1 MLLPPRPRGRNEPVR
16 LPLLPPVQPPG
27 QDLTVCTPGQSPV
40 SRRVLRTRPMR
51 PLASARDGSPGA
63 TLRTSSIGPTPGP
76 VRPKPPTPAVICS
89 AVEGCQMGSDDPGTV
104 GGAGG
109 SCVHNQ
115 VVDDTLMHPQCLQTS
130 HPANPVR
137 PVALP
142 RSGDLGVATDPYP
155 YHRKAC
161 HGCRQPLLRRSASQE
176 DFIQNQT
183 RPAVA
188 YRCQTCV
195 PGCLGPAEVLFHG
208 HGPVRSELDGA
219 CSARRPATVWPGS
232 DKVINLVTARQR
244 PNEVIDAQRHPRRA
258 QQLLQAAGD
267 GSLARARA
275 PVQNHYRHHPPDGT
289 RPRQ

>member
-1 MLLPPRPRGRNEPVR
+1 MVPACRCDSPAPGRN
-16 LPLLPPVQPPG
+16 
-27 QDLTVCTPGQSPV
+27 
-40 SRRVLRTRPMR
+40 
-51 PLASARDGSPGA
+51 GA
-63 TLRTSSIGPTPGP
+63 TAHSVAGTRTKASSADTAYEAASERSGRTARRNTANFFPSAPTPGP

-89 AVEGCQMGSDDPGTV
+89 AVESCQMGSDDPGTV
-104 GGAGG
+104 GDAGG
-109 SCVHNQ
+109 SGVHNQ
-115 VVDDTLMHPQCLQTS
+115 VVDDALMHLQCLQTS

-142 RSGDLGVATDPYP
+142 CNGDLRVATDPYP

-176 DFIQNQT
+176 DFIQDQT

-195 PGCLGPAEVLFHG
+195 PGCLGPAEVLSHG